1 MTRRSRFDIALLASR
16 WRYYLFSIPTIL
28 LNIRNWLG
36 VLGIFVG
43 VPVRRPLLVRLRTGE
58 RFWVS
63 TAMDV
68 WILKESCLDR
78 FYEKDGTIV
87 QDGWNV
93 IDIGAGMGDFA
104 ISVALRCPK
113 SIVYAFEPFPES
125 FAKLNDHRELN
136 GTTNVHAF
144 REALAG
150 TAGSVRVYSV
160 TGVSGQNLTGTGN
173 DAEGVE
179 TPATT
184 LDEVFTR
191 LKLTHCDFL
200 KIDCEGAEYEI
211 MFHATADTLRRIR
224 HISMEYHD
232 GVTSHSHGELRTSL
246 ERHGIRVQVH
256 GNAAHRNVGYL
267 YATNAG

>member
-1 MTRRSRFDIALLASR
+1 MAQAVTKSRESHRVAAGMSSAVRETSPEMTRGSRFDIGILVSR
-16 WRYYLFSIPTIL
+16 WKYYLFSIPTIL
-28 LNIRNWLG
+28 LNVRNWLG
-36 VLGIFVG
+36 VLGIFAG
-43 VPVRRPLLVRLRTGE
+43 VPTRRPLLVHLRTGE

-160 TGVSGQNLTGTGN
+160 TGVSGQNLTGT
-173 DAEGVE
+173 
-179 TPATT
+179 
-184 LDEVFTR
+184 
-191 LKLTHCDFL
+191 
-200 KIDCEGAEYEI
+200 
-211 MFHATADTLRRIR
+211 
-224 HISMEYHD
+224 
-232 GVTSHSHGELRTSL
+232 
-246 ERHGIRVQVH
+246 
-256 GNAAHRNVGYL
+256 
-267 YATNAG
+267 

>member
-125 FAKLNDHRELN
+125 FAKLNEARVTTAREWKHR
-136 GTTNVHAF
+136 
-144 REALAG
+144 
-150 TAGSVRVYSV
+150 
-160 TGVSGQNLTGTGN
+160 Q
-173 DAEGVE
+173 
-179 TPATT
+179 
-184 LDEVFTR
+184 R
-191 LKLTHCDFL
+191 LWMRC
-200 KIDCEGAEYEI
+200 
-211 MFHATADTLRRIR
+211 LR
-224 HISMEYHD
+224 
-232 GVTSHSHGELRTSL
+232 G
-246 ERHGIRVQVH
+246 
-256 GNAAHRNVGYL
+256 
-267 YATNAG
+267 